1 MGVLLTGEKAN
12 IAKFI
17 SLEAAV
23 VNFLAAAQLAGQ

>member
-1 MGVLLTGEKAN
+1 MGVLLTGENAN

-23 VNFLAAAQLAGQ
+23 VNFLAGAQLESQ